1 MANIAP
7 QMNQLSIDLLHP
19 LPKIKRNTHIARL
32 CSRQKHK
39 FCNVFVTLFLTERKN
54 NTMSG
59 TSETIFKF
67 LLGLAALVLLHA
79 AYSVAEWRSLTRK
92 LSETKVYR
100 SHLKNT
106 VFTKSNTNI
115 YTYTYTYN
123 VQCSRILGGLWRA
136 LTYYWSVYSIL
147 IEDWIAYTA

>member
-1 MANIAP
+1 MSMANIAP

-106 VFTKSNTNI
+106 VFTKSNTI
-115 YTYTYTYN
+115 FIPTTYN
-123 VQCSRILGGLWRA
+123 VAVFLEDCEEPSHITGVCIL
-136 LTYYWSVYSIL
+136 S
-147 IEDWIAYTA
+147 